1 MNQMWDRR
9 ERGAELD
16 SKFCHVELQCISQ
29 CLIEGSVV
37 CAILKN
43 IIKIW
48 VSRSYMVNI
57 FQHSHLSP
65 WIYSF
70 VLYQEISGIYTTF
83 SADHHLVQFHS
94 IKQANI

>member
-1 MNQMWDRR
+1 MCDGR
-9 ERGAELD
+9 ERGKLD
-16 SKFCHVELQCISQ
+16 SKFCHMELQCISQ
-29 CLIEGSVV
+29 CLIEGSVL

-43 IIKIW
+43 ITKVW

-65 WIYSF
+65 WIYCF
-70 VLYQEISGIYTTF
+70 VLYQQISGIYTTF

>member
-1 MNQMWDRR
+1 MWDQR

-16 SKFCHVELQCISQ
+16 SKFCHVELQGISQ

-48 VSRSYMVNI
+48 VSRSYKVNI

-83 SADHHLVQFHS
+83 SADHHLGRFHS